1 LNESDVEADIYLE
14 WAPPPAWRSVVAC
27 CWEQR
32 VIAGRV
38 QRVLPDGCAD
48 LLVDESGR
56 IEVVGVSDAVAL
68 PLLAPGSW
76 TRGIRLRPEAVGR
89 TLGAVASALRNA
101 TVPLGDVV
109 GSRRARALSGDR
121 AIDAWIRG
129 VEPDG
134 RARAAV
140 RLLADHDV
148 EGVAGRIGLSPR
160 QLHRLFLAEVGIN
173 PKTFQRVA
181 RLRRFL
187 AFSEAGS
194 SLAAAAAGAGYAD
207 QPHLT
212 RDVHRLSG
220 LAPAAL
226 LAERGVTV

>member
-1 LNESDVEADIYLE
+1 LNDSDVYLE
-14 WAPPPAWRSVVAC
+14 WAPPPAWQSVVAC

-48 LLVDESGR
+48 LLVDESGG
-56 IEVVGVSDAVAL
+56 IEVVGVSDTVAL
-68 PLLAPGSW
+68 PVLPSGSW

-89 TLGAVASALRNA
+89 TLGAVASTLRNT

-109 GSRRARALSGDR
+109 GSRRARALAGHH

-129 VEPDG
+129 VEPDA
-134 RARAAV
+134 RTRAAV
-140 RLLADHDV
+140 RLLAGHHV
-148 EGVAGRIGLSPR
+148 EGVAERIGLSSR
-160 QLHRLFLAEVGIN
+160 QLHRLFMAEVGIN

-187 AFSEAGS
+187 AFSEAGYG
-194 SLAAAAAGAGYAD
+194 LAAAAAGAGYAD

-212 RDVHRLSG
+212 REVHRLAG
-220 LAPAAL
+220 LTPVAL
-226 LAERGVTV
+226 LAERGVTG